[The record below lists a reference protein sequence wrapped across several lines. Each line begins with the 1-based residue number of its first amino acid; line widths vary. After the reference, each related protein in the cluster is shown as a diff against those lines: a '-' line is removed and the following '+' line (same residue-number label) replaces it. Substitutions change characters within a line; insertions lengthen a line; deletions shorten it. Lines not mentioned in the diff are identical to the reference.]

1 MKVIKKL
8 MSVLLVLAMIVTLVP
23 TELKISQ
30 TNVNAA
36 TTDIVSGKTYK
47 IVSAYNGKA
56 ITQTDWSTF
65 YADCVVWN
73 TDAMSDFARWTVKAS
88 GDYYT
93 FTNVVTNKSIKI
105 TGNSNGDK
113 LDLNGNDNT
122 NNYKWKLIP
131 ITQGDY
137 AGCFYIAS
145 AVPNSGGAEEYAEII
160 SDADK
165 KDTDGAQ
172 VRLWT
177 KAKSPEYEPRQIW
190 RFEQSDADNTVFT
203 EEMNDT
209 IVAAFK
215 NKYFV
220 KNKQ

>member
-1 MKVIKKL
+1 
-8 MSVLLVLAMIVTLVP
+8 
-23 TELKISQ
+23 
-30 TNVNAA
+30 
-36 TTDIVSGKTYK
+36 
-47 IVSAYNGKA
+47 
-56 ITQTDWSTF
+56 
-65 YADCVVWN
+65 
-73 TDAMSDFARWTVKAS
+73 MSDFARWTVKAS

-165 KDTDGAQ
+165 KDTDGA
-172 VRLWT
+172 
-177 KAKSPEYEPRQIW
+177 
-190 RFEQSDADNTVFT
+190 
-203 EEMNDT
+203 
-209 IVAAFK
+209 
-215 NKYFV
+215 
-220 KNKQ
+220 